1 MRLVIHPPRGDDW
14 VAALQAVAPGV
25 EIIEAADGEVSEALR
40 SAEAFYGTIRPEW
53 LAAALRLRW
62 IQSPVAGL
70 EHSMFP
76 ELVSSPVLLT
86 NMRGIYSDHIADHAY
101 ALLLALARGLPQFMR
116 RQARHEWNARD
127 VRAVHLPDATLG
139 ILGLGGIG
147 RELARRAKTSG
158 MTVLAVDA
166 RPGDRSTG
174 AGEGPQGRGPGPG
187 RLGRVA
193 DSGGGHSE
201 LASAGGPGTPG
212 AEVVDALWPVERL
225 RELLERSDFV
235 AVCAPHT
242 PETER
247 LLDREKLGWMRP
259 TAYLINISRGII
271 VELAA
276 LTDALRQ
283 GRLAGAALD
292 VFETEPLP
300 ADHPLWDMENVLITP
315 HAAWMGPDSEA
326 RRLEVLREN
335 LRRFVA
341 GQPLLN
347 VVDKARWF

>member
-1 MRLVIHPPRGDDW
+1 MRLVLNPPKGGDW
-14 VAALQAVAPGV
+14 VATLQAAAPEV
-25 EIIEAADGEVSEALR
+25 EIVEADDAGMPEALR

-53 LAAALRLRW
+53 LAAAPRLRW
-62 IQSPVAGL
+62 IQTPIAGL
-70 EHSMFP
+70 EHAMFP
-76 ELVSSPVLLT
+76 ELVRCPVMLT

-116 RQARHEWNARD
+116 RQARHEWNRKG
-127 VRAVHLPDATLG
+127 VRVVHLPEAILG
-139 ILGLGGIG
+139 IVGLGGIG
-147 RELARRAKTSG
+147 RELARRAKASG

-166 RPGDRSTG
+166 RPESSPE
-174 AGEGPQGRGPGPG
+174 A
-187 RLGRVA
+187 
-193 DSGGGHSE
+193 
-201 LASAGGPGTPG
+201 
-212 AEVVDALWPVERL
+212 VDELWPAERL

-247 LLDREKLGWMRP
+247 LLDREKLAWMKSS
-259 TAYLINISRGII
+259 AYLINVSRGVI

-276 LTDALRQ
+276 LTEALRQ

-300 ADHPLWDMENVLITP
+300 ADHPLWELENVIITP
-315 HAAWMGPDSEA
+315 HVAWMGPDSET

-335 LRRFVA
+335 LRRFTA
-341 GQPLLN
+341 GEPLLN

>member
-1 MRLVIHPPRGDDW
+1 MRLVLNPPKGGDW
-14 VAALQAVAPGV
+14 VATLQAAAPEV
-25 EIIEAADGEVSEALR
+25 EIVEADDAGIPEALR

-53 LAAALRLRW
+53 LAAAPRLRW
-62 IQSPVAGL
+62 IQTPIAGL
-70 EHSMFP
+70 EHAMFP
-76 ELVSSPVLLT
+76 ELVLSRVMLT

-116 RQARHEWNARD
+116 RQARHEWNTKG
-127 VRAVHLPDATLG
+127 VRVVHLPEAVLG
-139 ILGLGGIG
+139 IVGLGGIG
-147 RELARRAKTSG
+147 RELARRAKASG

-166 RPGDRSTG
+166 RPENSPE
-174 AGEGPQGRGPGPG
+174 A
-187 RLGRVA
+187 
-193 DSGGGHSE
+193 
-201 LASAGGPGTPG
+201 
-212 AEVVDALWPVERL
+212 VDELWPAERL

-247 LLDREKLGWMRP
+247 LLDREKLAWMKSS
-259 TAYLINISRGII
+259 AYLINVSRGVI

-276 LTDALRQ
+276 LTEALRQ

-300 ADHPLWDMENVLITP
+300 ADHPLWEMENVIITP
-315 HAAWMGPDSEA
+315 HVAWMGPESEA

-335 LRRFVA
+335 LRRFTA
-341 GQPLLN
+341 GEPLLN

>member
-1 MRLVIHPPRGDDW
+1 MKLIIHPPRGGEW
-14 VAALQAVAPGV
+14 LTALRAAAPGV
-25 EIIEAADGEVSEALR
+25 EIVEAEGNAVLDAIPTAD
-40 SAEAFYGTIRPEW
+40 AFYGRIRPEW
-53 LAAALRLRW
+53 LAAAPRLRW

-76 ELVSSPVLLT
+76 ELVASPVTLT
-86 NMRGIYSDHIADHAY
+86 SMRGIYSDHIADHAY

-116 RQARHEWNARD
+116 RQARHEWSQQG

-139 ILGLGGIG
+139 IIGLGGIG
-147 RELARRAKTSG
+147 RELARRAKVSG
-158 MTVLAVDA
+158 LTVLAVDA
-166 RPGDRSTG
+166 RPEDRPE
-174 AGEGPQGRGPGPG
+174 A
-187 RLGRVA
+187 
-193 DSGGGHSE
+193 
-201 LASAGGPGTPG
+201 
-212 AEVVDALWPVERL
+212 VDELWPTERL
-225 RELLERSDFV
+225 RELLGRSDFV

-247 LLDREKLGWMRP
+247 LLNRETLGWMKSS
-259 TAYLINISRGII
+259 AYLINISRGVI

-276 LTDALRQ
+276 LTEALQQ

-300 ADHPLWDMENVLITP
+300 ADHPLWDMENVVVTP

-326 RRLEVLREN
+326 RRLEVLKVN
-335 LRRFVA
+335 LRRFAA
-341 GQPLLN
+341 GEPLLN

>member
-1 MRLVIHPPRGDDW
+1 MRLVICPPRGEAW
-14 VAALQAVAPGV
+14 RSALQAAAPGAEV
-25 EIIEAADGEVSEALR
+25 VEAAEAEVPAVIGT
-40 SAEAFYGTIRPEW
+40 ADAFYGRIRPEW
-53 LAAALRLRW
+53 LAAAPRLRW

-76 ELVSSPVLLT
+76 ELVASPVTLT

-116 RQARHEWNARD
+116 RQARHEWSTKE
-127 VRAVHLPDATLG
+127 VRVVHLPDATLG
-139 ILGLGGIG
+139 IVGLGGIG

-166 RPGDRSTG
+166 RPGERPTEVDELWST
-174 AGEGPQGRGPGPG
+174 
-187 RLGRVA
+187 
-193 DSGGGHSE
+193 D
-201 LASAGGPGTPG
+201 
-212 AEVVDALWPVERL
+212 RL
-225 RELLERSDFV
+225 RELLQRADFV

-247 LLDREKLGWMRP
+247 LIDREKLAWMKP
-259 TAYLINISRGII
+259 TACLINISRGVI

-276 LTDALRQ
+276 LTEALQQ

-292 VFETEPLP
+292 VFEKEPLP

-326 RRLEVLREN
+326 RRLDVLREN
-335 LRRFVA
+335 LRRFVKDE
-341 GQPLLN
+341 PLLN

>member
-1 MRLVIHPPRGDDW
+1 MRLVLHPPRGQQW
-14 VAALQAVAPGV
+14 LAALQAAAPDV
-25 EIIEAADGEVSEALR
+25 QIIEAVEAEVPEALR
-40 SAEAFYGTIRPEW
+40 TAEAFYGTIRPEW
-53 LAAALRLRW
+53 LAAAPRLRW

-76 ELVSSPVLLT
+76 GLVASPVLLT

-116 RQARHEWNARD
+116 RQARHEWSTKDLR
-127 VRAVHLPDATLG
+127 VVHLPDAALG
-139 ILGLGGIG
+139 IVGLGGIG
-147 RELARRAKTSG
+147 RELARRANTSG
-158 MTVLAVDA
+158 MTVRAVDA
-166 RPGDRSTG
+166 RAEEKP
-174 AGEGPQGRGPGPG
+174 
-187 RLGRVA
+187 
-193 DSGGGHSE
+193 
-201 LASAGGPGTPG
+201 
-212 AEVVDALWPVERL
+212 EVVDELWPATQL

-242 PETER
+242 PETEC
-247 LLDREKLGWMRP
+247 LLDREKLGWMKP
-259 TAYLINISRGII
+259 TAHLINISRGII
-271 VELAA
+271 VDLAA
-276 LTDALRQ
+276 LTEALRQ

-326 RRLEVLREN
+326 RRLDVLRDN

-341 GQPLLN
+341 GEPLLN

>member
-1 MRLVIHPPRGDDW
+1 MRLLIHPPKGPEWRE
-14 VAALQAVAPGV
+14 ALQAAAPDV
-25 EIIEAADGEVSEALR
+25 EFVEAAETEVPEAIR
-40 SAEAFYGTIRPEW
+40 DADAFYGQIQPDW
-53 LAAALRLRW
+53 LAAAPRLRW

-76 ELVSSPVLLT
+76 ELVASPVTLT

-101 ALLLALARGLPQFMR
+101 GLLLALARGLPEFMR
-116 RQARHEWNARD
+116 RQARREWNPD
-127 VRAVHLPDATLG
+127 GVRAVHLPDATLG

-166 RPGDRSTG
+166 RP
-174 AGEGPQGRGPGPG
+174 EGQPP
-187 RLGRVA
+187 
-193 DSGGGHSE
+193 E
-201 LASAGGPGTPG
+201 
-212 AEVVDALWPVERL
+212 VDAVWPAGRL
-225 RELLERSDFV
+225 RELLEQSDFV

-247 LLDREKLGWMRP
+247 LLDREKLAWMKP
-259 TAYLINISRGII
+259 TAFLINVSRGVI
-271 VELAA
+271 VDLAA
-276 LTDALRQ
+276 LTAALLG

-300 ADHPLWDMENVLITP
+300 ADHPLWAMENVLLTP
-315 HAAWMGPDSEA
+315 HVAWMGPDSEA
-326 RRLEVLREN
+326 RRLDVLREN
-335 LRRFVA
+335 LRRFAA
-341 GQPLLN
+341 GEPLAN

>member
-1 MRLVIHPPRGDDW
+1 MRLVLNPPKGGDW
-14 VAALQAVAPGV
+14 VATLQAAAPEV
-25 EIIEAADGEVSEALR
+25 EIVEAEDAGMPEALR

-53 LAAALRLRW
+53 LAAAPRLRW
-62 IQSPVAGL
+62 IQTSIAGL
-70 EHSMFP
+70 ERAMFP
-76 ELVSSPVLLT
+76 ELVLSPVMLT

-116 RQARHEWNARD
+116 RQARHEWNTKG
-127 VRAVHLPDATLG
+127 VRVVHLPEAILG
-139 ILGLGGIG
+139 IVGLGGIG
-147 RELARRAKTSG
+147 RELARRAKASG

-166 RPGDRSTG
+166 RPESSPE
-174 AGEGPQGRGPGPG
+174 A
-187 RLGRVA
+187 
-193 DSGGGHSE
+193 
-201 LASAGGPGTPG
+201 
-212 AEVVDALWPVERL
+212 VDELWPAERL
-225 RELLERSDFV
+225 RELLKRSDFV

-247 LLDREKLGWMRP
+247 LLDREKLAWMKSS
-259 TAYLINISRGII
+259 AYLINVSRGVI

-276 LTDALRQ
+276 LTEALRQ

-300 ADHPLWDMENVLITP
+300 ADHPLWELENVIITP
-315 HAAWMGPDSEA
+315 HVAWMGPDSET

-335 LRRFVA
+335 LRRFTA
-341 GQPLLN
+341 GEPLLN

>member
-1 MRLVIHPPRGDDW
+1 MRLVICPPKGEEW
-14 VAALQAVAPGV
+14 LAALQAEAPGIEIV
-25 EIIEAADGEVSEALR
+25 EAEEAQAADALR
-40 SAEAFYGTIRPEW
+40 TADAFYGRIRPEW
-53 LAAALRLRW
+53 LAAAPRLRW

-76 ELVSSPVLLT
+76 ELVASPVVLT

-116 RQARHEWNARD
+116 RQARREWSSQG

-166 RPGDRSTG
+166 RP
-174 AGEGPQGRGPGPG
+174 EHQPPE
-187 RLGRVA
+187 VA
-193 DSGGGHSE
+193 
-201 LASAGGPGTPG
+201 
-212 AEVVDALWPVERL
+212 ALWPVDRL

-235 AVCAPHT
+235 AVTAPHT

-247 LLDREKLGWMRP
+247 LLDREKLAWMKP
-259 TAYLINISRGII
+259 SAYLINVGRGVI

-276 LTDALRQ
+276 LTEAVQQ

-300 ADHPLWDMENVLITP
+300 ADHPLWEMENVLITP
-315 HAAWMGPDSEA
+315 HTAWMGPDSEA

-341 GQPLLN
+341 GEPLAN